1 MKSKAITKRGSGRPK
16 LQPKSPQQL
25 QEEARSGIQ
34 RSMERRAAE
43 LPLPPQPAEVIEEVS
58 AVTRKQRFSKEE
70 MAELK
75 QKLDF
80 IYNKYLE
87 EQWALE
93 AENNRELN
101 EKLRGIALSSP
112 ELTGST
118 GMMTEAEWH
127 KAHGL
132 REDGSKPRGPKPKPK
147 KTVWDLGPG
156 EGGTASAPSEPIDL
170 DAMEQEFERQMF
182 ERHIEE
188 QRTQP
193 QMVKGKRFRKPEMNI
208 SKPQPL
214 KNTWY

>member
-1 MKSKAITKRGSGRPK
+1 MPKKVKRGRGRPK

-25 QEEARSGIQ
+25 QEEARAGIQ
-34 RSMERRAAE
+34 RSMERRATE
-43 LPLPPQPAEVIEEVS
+43 LPLPPQPAEVIEEAT
-58 AVTRKQRFSKEE
+58 AVTRKHRYTKEE

-80 IYNKYLE
+80 IYNKYLQ
-87 EQWALE
+87 EQWELE

-101 EKLRGIALSSP
+101 QKLHEIALSNP
-112 ELTGST
+112 KPTINTE
-118 GMMTEAEWH
+118 MMTEAEWH

-156 EGGTASAPSEPIDL
+156 EGGTASSPSEPVDL
-170 DAMEQEFERQMF
+170 DAMEQEFERKMF

-193 QMVKGKRFRKPEMNI
+193 QMVKGKRFRKPEKNI
-208 SKPQPL
+208 SRPQQP
-214 KNTWY
+214 KNFWY